1 MHVHPQ
7 ALVLGRLLA
16 ANGIIEALG
25 DEQRIVEFL
34 CAVIGHIPGVKAV
47 HACLYGERLPSAP
60 PWENPCRNCRRLADT
75 GESCCTLNTLPGAHL
90 YYLRA
95 SFRSQG
101 VIGVLTGGD
110 AGFEFADPHVHNA
123 VVTAA
128 TVMENRRLVRTIER
142 ESAERFER
150 LVSSVPGV
158 FYRRVF
164 RGEWLH
170 DFLGRRISDITGY
183 PATDCMLGGRHELG
197 GLLDPE
203 DRAWLRDRLSA
214 AAAERRG
221 FEASYRVLHAD
232 RTVRWVCDRGC
243 PVFDEDGRLESIE
256 GFLND
261 ITENKR
267 IQRALEESRARYRS
281 LVEDLQ
287 EVVFQTDA
295 AGRCTFLNPA
305 WQEITGY
312 SSEESL
318 GTPLFQ
324 YLCPDD
330 RPHGLAFFQSLI
342 EGHESTGRS
351 EIRVRTKANGDRWI
365 EARARVSRDPEGEPA
380 GISGTFIDITDRRRS
395 EAALRY
401 SEERL
406 RRVLDAL
413 PMATYTCDADGLITY
428 FNACGVDLWGRS
440 PRLGDSEDRF
450 CGPLRLFLPDGTPL
464 SHDRCWM
471 AVAIER
477 RAIHGEE
484 VLIERPDG
492 SRRTVLAHANPLYDR
507 AGRLTGTVNV
517 LVDITEQKA
526 IEEAL
531 RESNERFQ
539 LVTRVT
545 TDSVWDWDIRG
556 NTLRQYN
563 HFDSSIGDRSTGSG
577 EIPWTERVHPDDRE
591 RVMDGVFAAIE
602 GEESAWSDE
611 YRLGRRD
618 GSYAQVEDRGFIIR
632 DGQGRAVRMVG
643 ATLDITERKGR
654 DPLTGLP
661 NRALLLDRLT
671 QTLARAEREQRH
683 SAVLFL
689 DLDRF
694 KAIND
699 SLGHAVGDEL
709 LRQAAERLCTGIR
722 KEDTVARIGGD
733 EFVIVMAEIGDAE
746 NAAGIASKVLAALCV
761 PFVIEEYELS
771 VSTSCGIA
779 ISPADGTEA
788 PVLLQRADTAL
799 YQCKADGGGGYRLFD
814 PEMDRRAHARLQ
826 LEQGLRRAIER
837 GEFLLHYQ
845 AQIEVASGTLTGAEA
860 LVRWQHPEGRLVSP
874 GEFIPLAEDMG
885 CIGAIGEW
893 VLREACAEAVRWPP
907 ALRVSVNVSARQL
920 TRPDFTATVR
930 EILEDTGLPPGRLEI
945 EITESALMSDPARSI
960 ATLEEL
966 QELGIQIALDDFG
979 TGYSS
984 LGQLKRLPL
993 QRLKIDKSFVQDVPE
1008 DPNEVVIVEAILGLA
1023 RQLNRIVVA
1032 EGVETESQLAFLRER
1047 GCDEAQGYLIAKPVP
1062 AAEFRALLKGTNF
1075 LRRELPTD
1083 SQ

>member
-1 MHVHPQ
+1 MHAHPQ

-16 ANGIIEALG
+16 AHGIIEALG

-95 SFRSQG
+95 GFRSQG

-170 DFLGRRISDITGY
+170 EFLGRRISDITGY

-203 DRAWLRDRLSA
+203 DGAWLRDRLSA

-221 FEASYRVLHAD
+221 FEVSYRVLHAD

-261 ITENKR
+261 ITE
-267 IQRALEESRARYRS
+267 
-281 LVEDLQ
+281 
-287 EVVFQTDA
+287 
-295 AGRCTFLNPA
+295 
-305 WQEITGY
+305 
-312 SSEESL
+312 
-318 GTPLFQ
+318 
-324 YLCPDD
+324 
-330 RPHGLAFFQSLI
+330 
-342 EGHESTGRS
+342 
-351 EIRVRTKANGDRWI
+351 
-365 EARARVSRDPEGEPA
+365 
-380 GISGTFIDITDRRRS
+380 
-395 EAALRY
+395 
-401 SEERL
+401 
-406 RRVLDAL
+406 
-413 PMATYTCDADGLITY
+413 
-428 FNACGVDLWGRS
+428 
-440 PRLGDSEDRF
+440 
-450 CGPLRLFLPDGTPL
+450 
-464 SHDRCWM
+464 
-471 AVAIER
+471 
-477 RAIHGEE
+477 
-484 VLIERPDG
+484 
-492 SRRTVLAHANPLYDR
+492 
-507 AGRLTGTVNV
+507 
-517 LVDITEQKA
+517 QKA

-539 LVTRVT
+539 LVARATS
-545 TDSVWDWDIRG
+545 DSVWDWDIRR
-556 NTLRQYN
+556 NTLRQHN
-563 HFDSSIGDRSTGSG
+563 HFDSSVGDRSTDSG

-591 RVMDGVFAAIE
+591 RVMDGVFAAIK
-602 GEESAWSDE
+602 GEKNDWSDE

-671 QTLARAEREQRH
+671 QTLARAEREQRP

-709 LRQAAERLCTGIR
+709 LRQAAERLRTAIR

-733 EFVIVMAEIGDAE
+733 EFVILMAEIGDAE
-746 NAAGIASKVLAALCV
+746 NAAGIASKVLAALRV
-761 PFVIEEYELS
+761 PFVIEEHELS
-771 VSTSCGIA
+771 VSASCGIA

-799 YQCKADGGGGYRLFD
+799 YQCKAEGGGGYRLFD

-826 LEQGLRRAIER
+826 LEQGLRRAIEH

-845 AQIEVASGTLTGAEA
+845 AQIDLASGTLTGAEA
-860 LVRWQHPEGRLVSP
+860 LVRWQHPEGRLVPP

-885 CIGAIGEW
+885 YIGAIGEW
-893 VLREACAEAVRWPP
+893 VLREACTEALRWPP
-907 ALRVSVNVSARQL
+907 VLRVSVNVSARQL
-920 TRPDFTATVR
+920 TQPDFTVTVR
-930 EILEDTGLPPGRLEI
+930 EILEETGLPPGRLEI
-945 EITESALMSDPARSI
+945 EITESALMSDPARAI

-966 QELGIQIALDDFG
+966 QELGIQIAMDDFG

-993 QRLKIDKSFVQDVPE
+993 QRLKIDKSFVQDVPD

>member
-1 MHVHPQ
+1 MHAHPQ

-16 ANGIIEALG
+16 AHGIIEALG

-95 SFRSQG
+95 GFRSQG

-170 DFLGRRISDITGY
+170 EFLGRRISDITGY

-203 DRAWLRDRLSA
+203 DGAWLRDRLSA

-221 FEASYRVLHAD
+221 FEVSYRVLHAD

-261 ITENKR
+261 ITE
-267 IQRALEESRARYRS
+267 
-281 LVEDLQ
+281 
-287 EVVFQTDA
+287 
-295 AGRCTFLNPA
+295 
-305 WQEITGY
+305 
-312 SSEESL
+312 
-318 GTPLFQ
+318 
-324 YLCPDD
+324 
-330 RPHGLAFFQSLI
+330 
-342 EGHESTGRS
+342 
-351 EIRVRTKANGDRWI
+351 
-365 EARARVSRDPEGEPA
+365 
-380 GISGTFIDITDRRRS
+380 
-395 EAALRY
+395 
-401 SEERL
+401 
-406 RRVLDAL
+406 
-413 PMATYTCDADGLITY
+413 
-428 FNACGVDLWGRS
+428 
-440 PRLGDSEDRF
+440 
-450 CGPLRLFLPDGTPL
+450 
-464 SHDRCWM
+464 
-471 AVAIER
+471 
-477 RAIHGEE
+477 
-484 VLIERPDG
+484 
-492 SRRTVLAHANPLYDR
+492 
-507 AGRLTGTVNV
+507 
-517 LVDITEQKA
+517 QKA

-539 LVTRVT
+539 LVARATS
-545 TDSVWDWDIRG
+545 DSVWDWDIRR
-556 NTLRQYN
+556 NTLRQHS
-563 HFDSSIGDRSTGSG
+563 HFDSSVGDRSTDSE

-591 RVMDGVFAAIE
+591 RVMDGVFAAIK
-602 GEESAWSDE
+602 GEKNDWSDV

-643 ATLDITERKGR
+643 ATLDITQRKGR

-671 QTLARAEREQRH
+671 QTLARAEREQGS

-709 LRQAAERLCTGIR
+709 LRQAAERLHTAIR

-733 EFVIVMAEIGDAE
+733 EFVILMAEIGDAE
-746 NAAGIASKVLAALCV
+746 NVAGIASKVLAALRV
-761 PFVIEEYELS
+761 PFVTEEHELS
-771 VSTSCGIA
+771 VSASCGIA

-788 PVLLQRADTAL
+788 AVLIRHADTAL

-845 AQIEVASGTLTGAEA
+845 AQIDLASGTVTGAEA
-860 LVRWQHPEGRLVSP
+860 LVRWQYPEGRLVPP

-885 CIGAIGEW
+885 YIGAIGEW
-893 VLREACAEAVRWPP
+893 VLREACTEALRWPP
-907 ALRVSVNVSARQL
+907 VLRVSVNVSARQL

-930 EILEDTGLPPGRLEI
+930 EILEETGLPPGRLEI
-945 EITESALMSDPARSI
+945 EITESALMSDPARAI

-966 QELGIQIALDDFG
+966 QELGIQIAMDDFG

-984 LGQLKRLPL
+984 LGQLKQLPL
-993 QRLKIDKSFVQDVPE
+993 QRLKIDKSFVQNVP
-1008 DPNEVVIVEAILGLA
+1008 DDANEVVIVEAILGLA
-1023 RQLNRIVVA
+1023 RQLKRIVVA
-1032 EGVETESQLAFLRER
+1032 EGVETERQLAFLRER
-1047 GCDEAQGYLIAKPVP
+1047 GCDEAQGFLIAKPVP
-1062 AAEFRALLKGTNF
+1062 AAEFRALLKDTNF

>member
-1 MHVHPQ
+1 VHAHPQ

-16 ANGIIEALG
+16 AHGIIEALG

-170 DFLGRRISDITGY
+170 ELLGRRISHITGY

-221 FEASYRVLHAD
+221 FEVSYRVLHAD

-243 PVFDEDGRLESIE
+243 PVFDEDDRLESVE
-256 GFLND
+256 GFLN
-261 ITENKR
+261 
-267 IQRALEESRARYRS
+267 
-281 LVEDLQ
+281 
-287 EVVFQTDA
+287 
-295 AGRCTFLNPA
+295 
-305 WQEITGY
+305 
-312 SSEESL
+312 
-318 GTPLFQ
+318 
-324 YLCPDD
+324 
-330 RPHGLAFFQSLI
+330 
-342 EGHESTGRS
+342 
-351 EIRVRTKANGDRWI
+351 
-365 EARARVSRDPEGEPA
+365 
-380 GISGTFIDITDRRRS
+380 
-395 EAALRY
+395 
-401 SEERL
+401 
-406 RRVLDAL
+406 
-413 PMATYTCDADGLITY
+413 
-428 FNACGVDLWGRS
+428 
-440 PRLGDSEDRF
+440 
-450 CGPLRLFLPDGTPL
+450 
-464 SHDRCWM
+464 
-471 AVAIER
+471 
-477 RAIHGEE
+477 
-484 VLIERPDG
+484 
-492 SRRTVLAHANPLYDR
+492 
-507 AGRLTGTVNV
+507 
-517 LVDITEQKA
+517 DITEQKA

-539 LVTRVT
+539 LVARATS
-545 TDSVWDWDIRG
+545 DSVWDWDIRR
-556 NTLRQYN
+556 NTLRQHN
-563 HFDSSIGDRSTGSG
+563 HFDSSVGDRSTDSG

-591 RVMDGVFAAIE
+591 RVMDGVFAAIK
-602 GEESAWSDE
+602 GDKNDWSDE
-611 YRLGRRD
+611 YRLGRCD

-643 ATLDITERKGR
+643 ATLDISERKGR

-671 QTLARAEREQRH
+671 QTLALAEREQRP

-709 LRQAAERLCTGIR
+709 LRQTAERLRAAIR

-733 EFVIVMAEIGDAE
+733 EFVILMAEIGDAE
-746 NAAGIASKVLAALCV
+746 NAAGIASKVLAALRV
-761 PFVIEEYELS
+761 PFVIEEHELS
-771 VSTSCGIA
+771 VSASCGIA
-779 ISPADGTEA
+779 MSPADGTEA

-814 PEMDRRAHARLQ
+814 REIDRRAHARLQ
-826 LEQGLRRAIER
+826 LEQGLRRAIEH
-837 GEFLLHYQ
+837 GEFFLHYQ
-845 AQIEVASGTLTGAEA
+845 AQIDLASGTVTGAEA
-860 LVRWQHPEGRLVSP
+860 LVRWQHPEGRLVPP
-874 GEFIPLAEDMG
+874 GEFIPLAENMG
-885 CIGAIGEW
+885 YIGAIGEW
-893 VLREACAEAVRWPP
+893 VLREACTEALRWPP
-907 ALRVSVNVSARQL
+907 LRVSVNVSARQL
-920 TRPDFTATVR
+920 TQPNFTSTAR
-930 EILEDTGLPPGRLEI
+930 EILEETGLPPGRLEI
-945 EITESALMSDPARSI
+945 EITESALMSDPARAI

-966 QELGIQIALDDFG
+966 QELGIQIAMDDFG

-993 QRLKIDKSFVQDVPE
+993 QRLKIDKSFVQDVPK

-1062 AAEFRALLKGTNF
+1062 ATEFRALLKGTNF
-1075 LRRELPTD
+1075 LPRELPTD

>member
-1 MHVHPQ
+1 MHAHPQ

-16 ANGIIEALG
+16 AHGIIEALG

-95 SFRSQG
+95 GFRSQG

-170 DFLGRRISDITGY
+170 EFLGRRISDITGY

-203 DRAWLRDRLSA
+203 DGAWLRDRLSA

-221 FEASYRVLHAD
+221 FEVSYRVLHAD

-243 PVFDEDGRLESIE
+243 PVFHEDGRLESIE
-256 GFLND
+256 GFLN
-261 ITENKR
+261 
-267 IQRALEESRARYRS
+267 
-281 LVEDLQ
+281 
-287 EVVFQTDA
+287 
-295 AGRCTFLNPA
+295 
-305 WQEITGY
+305 
-312 SSEESL
+312 
-318 GTPLFQ
+318 
-324 YLCPDD
+324 
-330 RPHGLAFFQSLI
+330 
-342 EGHESTGRS
+342 
-351 EIRVRTKANGDRWI
+351 
-365 EARARVSRDPEGEPA
+365 
-380 GISGTFIDITDRRRS
+380 
-395 EAALRY
+395 
-401 SEERL
+401 
-406 RRVLDAL
+406 
-413 PMATYTCDADGLITY
+413 
-428 FNACGVDLWGRS
+428 
-440 PRLGDSEDRF
+440 
-450 CGPLRLFLPDGTPL
+450 
-464 SHDRCWM
+464 
-471 AVAIER
+471 
-477 RAIHGEE
+477 
-484 VLIERPDG
+484 
-492 SRRTVLAHANPLYDR
+492 
-507 AGRLTGTVNV
+507 
-517 LVDITEQKA
+517 DITEQKA

-539 LVTRVT
+539 LVARATS
-545 TDSVWDWDIRG
+545 DSVWDWDIRR
-556 NTLRQYN
+556 NTLRQHN
-563 HFDSSIGDRSTGSG
+563 HFDSSVGDRSTDSE

-591 RVMDGVFAAIE
+591 RVMDGVFAAIK
-602 GEESAWSDE
+602 GEKNDWSDV

-643 ATLDITERKGR
+643 ATLDITQRKGR

-671 QTLARAEREQRH
+671 QTLARAEREQRP

-699 SLGHAVGDEL
+699 SLGHTVGDEL
-709 LRQAAERLCTGIR
+709 LRQAAERLRTAIR

-733 EFVIVMAEIGDAE
+733 EFVILIAEIGDAE
-746 NAAGIASKVLAALCV
+746 NAAGIASKVLAALRV
-761 PFVIEEYELS
+761 PFVIEEHELS
-771 VSTSCGIA
+771 VSASCGIA

-799 YQCKADGGGGYRLFD
+799 YQCKAEGGGGYRLFD

-826 LEQGLRRAIER
+826 LEQGLRRAIEH

-845 AQIEVASGTLTGAEA
+845 AQIDLASGTVTGAEA
-860 LVRWQHPEGRLVSP
+860 LVRWQHPEGRLVPP

-885 CIGAIGEW
+885 YIGAIGEW
-893 VLREACAEAVRWPP
+893 VLREACTEALRWPP
-907 ALRVSVNVSARQL
+907 VLRVSVNVSARQL
-920 TRPDFTATVR
+920 TQPDFTVTVR
-930 EILEDTGLPPGRLEI
+930 EILEETGLPPGRLEI
-945 EITESALMSDPARSI
+945 EVTESALMSDPARAI

-966 QELGIQIALDDFG
+966 QELGIQIAMDDFG